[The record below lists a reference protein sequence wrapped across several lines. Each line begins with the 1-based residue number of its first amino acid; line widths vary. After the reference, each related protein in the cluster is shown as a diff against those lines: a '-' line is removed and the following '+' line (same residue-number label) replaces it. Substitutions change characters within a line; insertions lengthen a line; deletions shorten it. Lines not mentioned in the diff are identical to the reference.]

1 LKQGLKPL
9 HDGENKRYPRKT
21 MAQAE
26 SEAREQL
33 ERILSSPG
41 FVHNERQSQ
50 FLRFVVERKLE
61 SRDNELKESVIG
73 IEVFRRPPDY
83 NPKRD
88 AIVRTEA
95 GRLRARLAEYYGN
108 GGKRD
113 SVLIELPKGGYVPV
127 IRAAESQPEL
137 RITSATRPAASLV
150 KVAIPLL
157 IIFGLGLLWTLRKN
171 ASVTAHGWAIEQST
185 HRSANAYAPQRGAMN
200 SQRVRRYEASPA
212 YNLYLRARSA
222 YHPAQEIPDNDV
234 DVYQAAIANDPAFA
248 PAYSGLALAY
258 AFAASRPNGDRT
270 NSLAKMTAAAERAVQ
285 IDPLL
290 PEAQNALGVQY
301 ARLGLWEEAERSFR
315 RAIELEPDAPAARLD
330 FAMNM
335 LVPNG
340 WIGDAL
346 QQIRLAEQSD
356 PISADVQATLAY
368 ILILAGQFDQAEE
381 HCRKSRN
388 STECLGRIRIG
399 QGRLEEALQILT
411 KAQSTRYMG
420 YAYGRAGRRKDAE
433 KLAAISGG
441 ALERVLIYAG
451 LQDKDR
457 TFEALDRMVELGPV
471 RVGRTLAF
479 PELAFLRGDPRVKAL
494 AQKVGLPE

>member
-1 LKQGLKPL
+1 MIDCCVPTGVATRQGLKQGLKPL

-73 IEVFRRPPDY
+73 IEVFGRPPDY

-113 SVLIELPKGGYVPV
+113 PVLIELPKGGYVPV

-171 ASVTAHGWAIEQST
+171 ASVTAHGWAIKQST
-185 HRSANAYAPQRGAMN
+185 HRSANGYFERGARTTLPRRSPTTMWTCIKRR
-200 SQRVRRYEASPA
+200 SLTILHLPLRIQVSPRLTHSLPADRRV
-212 YNLYLRARSA
+212 
-222 YHPAQEIPDNDV
+222 I
-234 DVYQAAIANDPAFA
+234 
-248 PAYSGLALAY
+248 
-258 AFAASRPNGDRT
+258 
-270 NSLAKMTAAAERAVQ
+270 
-285 IDPLL
+285 
-290 PEAQNALGVQY
+290 
-301 ARLGLWEEAERSFR
+301 
-315 RAIELEPDAPAARLD
+315 
-330 FAMNM
+330 
-335 LVPNG
+335 
-340 WIGDAL
+340 
-346 QQIRLAEQSD
+346 
-356 PISADVQATLAY
+356 
-368 ILILAGQFDQAEE
+368 
-381 HCRKSRN
+381 
-388 STECLGRIRIG
+388 GRI
-399 QGRLEEALQILT
+399 A
-411 KAQSTRYMG
+411 
-420 YAYGRAGRRKDAE
+420 
-433 KLAAISGG
+433 
-441 ALERVLIYAG
+441 
-451 LQDKDR
+451 
-457 TFEALDRMVELGPV
+457 
-471 RVGRTLAF
+471 
-479 PELAFLRGDPRVKAL
+479 
-494 AQKVGLPE
+494 